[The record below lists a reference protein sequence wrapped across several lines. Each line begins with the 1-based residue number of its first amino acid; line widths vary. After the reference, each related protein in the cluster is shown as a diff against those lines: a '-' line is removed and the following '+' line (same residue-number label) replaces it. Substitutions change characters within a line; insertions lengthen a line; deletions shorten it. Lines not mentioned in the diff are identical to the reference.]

1 MPILPLITMPN
12 VEDTPRLIHDL
23 NPHANQLSPDAEH
36 GARCMTVQALY
47 AHFPVPA
54 SSDDLSK
61 DVTVVHRRFCL
72 LPCSRLLLHAGPAK
86 MVKDV
91 LLRPV

>member
-1 MPILPLITMPN
+1 MPVLPLITMPN

-36 GARCMTVQALY
+36 GSHCMTVQALY

-54 SSDDLSK
+54 SSHDLSK
-61 DVTVVHRRFCL
+61 DVTVVLVGFVY
-72 LPCSRLLLHAGPAK
+72 LHAQGCFCMPGQQ
-86 MVKDV
+86 
-91 LLRPV
+91 RW